1 MSSLPEA
8 RAELADALTSL
19 LPGFAV
25 FPDVQPI
32 DDVARPTLA
41 LVRTRVEPL
50 PAAPRAAWLNTFQLF
65 VIVPSNAGEDALDD
79 ALEAVILA
87 LDTITSGL
95 WTGAD
100 RTVWEDICPAYAVT
114 LTTPTRRTD
123 N

>member
-1 MSSLPEA
+1 MSSLPAA
-8 RAELADALTSL
+8 RAELADALTPL

-25 FPDVQPI
+25 FPHVQPL

-41 LVRTRVEPL
+41 LVRTRIEPL
-50 PAAPRAAWLNTFQLF
+50 SAAPRAAWLNTFQLF

-87 LDTITSGL
+87 LDSIKSGL

-114 LTTPTRRTD
+114 LTTPTART
-123 N
+123 NN